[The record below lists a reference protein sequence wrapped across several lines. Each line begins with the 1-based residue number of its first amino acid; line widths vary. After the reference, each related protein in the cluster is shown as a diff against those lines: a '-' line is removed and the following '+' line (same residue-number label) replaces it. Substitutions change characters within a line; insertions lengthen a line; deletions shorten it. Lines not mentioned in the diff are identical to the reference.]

1 MQTSTE
7 IPGEKA
13 VWHRRR
19 RTTRR
24 AVLGFTLLFAAFF
37 ASALWLNYSDYEQWL
52 QQNAQYQ
59 QDCKKPITNSSN
71 CQVLT
76 VQVVGH
82 RTEGDEDSS
91 EWHNWFSLRGKSGQ
105 KFEVDDWQ
113 HLSIGDSVNVLVWNG
128 EVEEVDNGSGTVKV
142 ATNPSI
148 RAEAKRGYFAAL
160 WIVASIWLCLI
171 VPLTFVSAD
180 KLHKRSWMQKSG
192 NNPAP

>member
-1 MQTSTE
+1 M
-7 IPGEKA
+7 
-13 VWHRRR
+13 
-19 RTTRR
+19 
-24 AVLGFTLLFAAFF
+24 GFTLLFAAFF

-113 HLSIGDSVNVLVWNG
+113 HLSIGDSVNVLV
-128 EVEEVDNGSGTVKV
+128 
-142 ATNPSI
+142 
-148 RAEAKRGYFAAL
+148 
-160 WIVASIWLCLI
+160 
-171 VPLTFVSAD
+171 
-180 KLHKRSWMQKSG
+180 
-192 NNPAP
+192 